1 MEKSFSDVD
10 LMTWSRCFDLVAYVS
25 FSLVAFMVCPEVLGI
40 RPWRIAYTYLWYDLA
55 HGMLAYAHARIV
67 VYSTHRPPRL
77 CVFLLFLVRSV
88 TVYLTYDT
96 LRM

>member
-1 MEKSFSDVD
+1 
-10 LMTWSRCFDLVAYVS
+10 MTWSRRFDLVAYVS

-67 VYSTHRPPRL
+67 VYSTHRLPRL
-77 CVFLLFLVRSV
+77 CVFFFLLLVRSV
-88 TVYLTYDT
+88 TVYLTYNT